1 MGHCMSYT
9 KTYEVETA
17 MTESTLAWAKRKK
30 ILPLLVMGH
39 ETVLTFF
46 WADNFDHEVE
56 TQ

>member
-17 MTESTLAWAKRKK
+17 MTESTFVWAKRKK

-46 WADNFDHEVE
+46 WADNFDYEVE